1 MAFIV
6 AEGDFEIILLFEIF
20 INMLSFNILSLNS
33 SREAGNIRE
42 FSSERSEY
50 LRSTKKNYKQ

>member
-6 AEGDFEIILLFEIF
+6 AEGDFEIILFEIF